1 MMFISKRK
9 YYRNFFIAMLVM
21 GALIFIGALVANNC
35 FYNFDIVN
43 RICWCAIVGEISI
56 ITVALTITLLKHK
69 GIKNYVSKIILL
81 DSIES
86 NLISIGAYTKHED
99 KAFLELPKIKISKG
113 KVTIS
118 LSNLKIRS
126 EIEKY
131 LDSFST
137 ALPERYVVEDY
148 YITQNNAEV
157 VILFE
162 DIKTFKHEEYSIAEY
177 KAKIE
182 AMNPLDLYF
191 DRKHTVNVN
200 DYPHFLISGSSG
212 SGKSYFAN
220 ELVIQA
226 IIKKWQVVICD
237 LKRSYGLY
245 RDFTDYEYEIEGIID
260 KLHSVESEMALRMEK
275 LQPELD
281 KNPRVLAV
289 DIGYRPMLVVI
300 EEYISLQASL
310 DKKQKEELERVVKNI
325 SVLARQSNI
334 HLMIVLQSA
343 GTENIQSTT
352 RSNLT
357 KVLLGNAQ
365 SNILNATFGNS
376 VDIPTTHTKMNKGE
390 GLIQLDRIT
399 ILRVPKITDIEDF
412 RNTFSRAAAGKARL
426 NFYK

>member
-1 MMFISKRK
+1 MIHISKRK
-9 YYRNFFIAMLVM
+9 YYCNFLFAMAVI
-21 GALIFIGALVANNC
+21 GALIFIGALVANKC
-35 FYNFDIVN
+35 FYHFDIVN
-43 RICWCAIVGEISI
+43 KICKYVLIGEIAI
-56 ITVALTITLLKHK
+56 IVVVWTIILLKNK
-69 GIKNYVSKIILL
+69 GIKRYISKMLL
-81 DSIES
+81 LESIEK
-86 NLISIGAYTKHED
+86 NLISIGAYIKRENKT
-99 KAFLELPKIKISKG
+99 FVELPKIKIRKG

-118 LSNLKIRS
+118 LSNLKIRAV
-126 EIEKY
+126 IERY

-137 ALPERYVVEDY
+137 ALPERYIVEDY

-157 VILFE
+157 IILFE
-162 DIKTFKHEEYSIAEY
+162 DIKNFKYEEYSIKEY
-177 KAKIE
+177 KALIE
-182 AMNPLDLYF
+182 TMNTLEFYF
-191 DRKHTVNVN
+191 DRKHIVNVN

-226 IIKKWQVVICD
+226 IINKWQVVICD
-237 LKRSYGLY
+237 LKRAYGLY
-245 RDFTDYEYEIEGIID
+245 KEFTDYAYEIDCIID
-260 KLHSVESEMALRMEK
+260 KLHSVESEMAQRMER

-281 KNPRVLAV
+281 KNPRALAV
-289 DIGYRPMLVVI
+289 DIGYKPMLVVI

-325 SVLARQSNI
+325 SVLARQNNI

-365 SNILNATFGNS
+365 SNILNATFGNG
-376 VDIPTTHTKMNKGE
+376 VDIPNAHTKMNKGE

-399 ILRVPKITDIEDF
+399 IIRVPKINDIEDF
-412 RNTFSRAAAGKARL
+412 KDTII
-426 NFYK
+426 

>member
-1 MMFISKRK
+1 MIQISKRK
-9 YYRNFFIAMLVM
+9 YYRNFLFAIMVI
-21 GALIFIGALVANNC
+21 GALIFIGALVANQYYYH
-35 FYNFDIVN
+35 FEIVN
-43 RICWCAIVGEISI
+43 KICKNALISEITII
-56 ITVALTITLLKHK
+56 ITVWLIILVKNK
-69 GIKNYVSKIILL
+69 GIKNYISKLILL
-81 DSIES
+81 NSIES
-86 NLISIGAYTKHED
+86 NLISIGAYIKCEN
-99 KAFLELPKIKISKG
+99 KAFVELPKIKIDKG
-113 KVTIS
+113 KVKIS
-118 LSNLKIRS
+118 LSNLKIRAV
-126 EIEKY
+126 IERY
-131 LDSFST
+131 LYSFST
-137 ALPERYVVEDY
+137 ALPERYIVEDY

-157 VILFE
+157 IILFE
-162 DIKTFKHEEYSIAEY
+162 DIKNFKYEEYSIKEY
-177 KAKIE
+177 KDKIE
-182 AMNPLDLYF
+182 AMNTLDLYF
-191 DRKHTVNVN
+191 DRKHIVNVN

-245 RDFTDYEYEIEGIID
+245 KDFTDYVYEIGSILE
-260 KLHSVESEMALRMEK
+260 KLLSVEREMSQRMEK

-281 KNPRVLAV
+281 KNPRALAV
-289 DIGYRPMLVVI
+289 DIGYKPMLVVI

-365 SNILNATFGNS
+365 SNILNATFGNG
-376 VDIPTTHTKMNKGE
+376 VDIPNAHTKMNKGE
-390 GLIQLDRIT
+390 GLIQLDKIT
-399 ILRVPKITDIEDF
+399 ILRVPKINDIENLKD
-412 RNTFSRAAAGKARL
+412 TIG
-426 NFYK
+426 